1 MRVVFMGTPEFAL
14 PSLRALVEK
23 GFRVEAAITRPDKP
37 GGRGK
42 KMRPTPVKTYALQ
55 EHLRVLQPENLH
67 EPGFIRLLEEIKP
80 DAVVVAA
87 YGLILP
93 AWLLALPRFG
103 CINVHAS
110 LLPAYRGAAPIHR
123 AVINGEKKT
132 GVTIMQMDAG
142 LDTGDIII
150 QEQVPIGA
158 DDTTGVVHDRLAE
171 LGGRMLARALGLLA
185 EGRAKPV
192 KQDDAAS
199 SYARP
204 LSGADEIIDWNSDA
218 LSIKNR
224 VRGLNP
230 WPVARTSLG
239 EKLLKIWRVDV
250 RDLAG
255 RLERKP
261 GQVLEAGAGK
271 GITVQ
276 AGSGIVVI
284 KELQPAGKKRMS
296 AEEFLKGNPVYAG
309 TELM

>member
-1 MRVVFMGTPEFAL
+1 MKIVFMGTPDFAL

-23 GFRVEAAITRPDKP
+23 GFRVTAVVTRPDKP

-42 KMRPTPVKTYALQ
+42 KLRPPPVKNYALQ

-67 EPGFIRLLEEIKP
+67 EPGFIRLLEEITP

-87 YGLILP
+87 YGRILP
-93 AWLLALPRFG
+93 AWLLTLPRFG

-123 AVINGEKKT
+123 AVISGETKT

-150 QEQVPIGA
+150 QEQAPIDA
-158 DDTTGVVHDRLAE
+158 DDTTGDVHDRLAD
-171 LGGRMLARALGLLA
+171 LGGRLLINALELITAGL
-185 EGRAKPV
+185 AKPV
-192 KQDDAAS
+192 RQKDAIS
-199 SYARP
+199 SYAHP
-204 LSGADEIIDWNSDA
+204 LSGADEIIDWTRDA
-218 LSIKNR
+218 KSIKNQ

-239 EKLLKIWRVDV
+239 GKLLKLWRVDV
-250 RDLAG
+250 QEPESRTD
-255 RLERKP
+255 RKP
-261 GQVLEAGAGK
+261 GQVLEAGPGR

-276 AGSGIVVI
+276 SGRGIVVI
-284 KELQPAGKKRMS
+284 RELQLEGKKRMS
-296 AEEFLKGNPVYAG
+296 VEEFLKGHPVSGG
-309 TELM
+309 TELA